1 MSWSE
6 RLNKVRDG
14 ARSLAAGEYG
24 MHDIATS
31 VRAAANNVGGCKDE
45 PYDITKASPELQR
58 AVRLRDER
66 AEERLRHV
74 YGRYFVE
81 LDGHPAMFT
90 CFANR
95 IEITPPV
102 APGLRRGAQLLFGN
116 FSPNNAVPD
125 YEEILLT
132 RTTLKIS
139 HPTFVGT
146 VITLHY
152 HGRDHEV
159 RLRLSDAKEL
169 IKLIKGHARY

>member
-102 APGLRRGAQLLFGN
+102 APGLRRGAHFFLAT
-116 FSPNNAVPD
+116 S
-125 YEEILLT
+125 LLT
-132 RTTLKIS
+132 MLFPTTRRFCSRAPRSKS
-139 HPTFVGT
+139 
-146 VITLHY
+146 
-152 HGRDHEV
+152 
-159 RLRLSDAKEL
+159 L
-169 IKLIKGHARY
+169 IQRSWEQSSRCTTTAVTMRCG